1 VRELLLPHYAL
12 STSAPDSSSRT
23 SRASETRQSL
33 AHARGGAARHKHAK
47 RGDAMDVRV
56 NDVRASSAVYEY
68 VLDLAEALKDGA
80 YVSLVRVWR

>member
-1 VRELLLPHYAL
+1 MRELLLPHHAL
-12 STSAPDSSSRT
+12 STSAPVHPRT
-23 SRASETRQSL
+23 PRASETRQSL